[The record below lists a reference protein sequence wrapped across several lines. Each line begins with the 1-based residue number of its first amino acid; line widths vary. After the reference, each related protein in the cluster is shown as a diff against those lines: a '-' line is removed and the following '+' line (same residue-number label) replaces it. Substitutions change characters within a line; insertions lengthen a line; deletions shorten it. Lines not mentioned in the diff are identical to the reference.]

1 MDEDDRFAIAT
12 RYLIS
17 EYEFFQWDGSPG
29 GEIIDTVAQSE
40 AISNTSTKFATLVG
54 LYKMNMNLLWDEKCL
69 DYGSPVMSSSN
80 LLLQETP
87 NEEEMEITNIF
98 S

>member
-1 MDEDDRFAIAT
+1 M
-12 RYLIS
+12 IS

-54 LYKMNMNLLWDEKCL
+54 LYKMNMNLLWDERCL

-87 NEEEMEITNIF
+87 NEEEMEELQTYLVKIWDSSF
-98 S
+98 